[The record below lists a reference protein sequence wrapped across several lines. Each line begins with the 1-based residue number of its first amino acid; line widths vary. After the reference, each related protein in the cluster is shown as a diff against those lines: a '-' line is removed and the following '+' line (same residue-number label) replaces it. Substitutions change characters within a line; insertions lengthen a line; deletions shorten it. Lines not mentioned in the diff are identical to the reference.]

1 MSGIVT
7 IYVNREKYE
16 EGEEETLLKAIS
28 EVNAAEMEAAAAAG
42 FPIMWVPTISEATRT
57 EKIDFDKP
65 FPIFTAKL
73 KTQAEI
79 EIENQEIKHKKEARK
94 KITDGE
100 V

>member
-16 EGEEETLLKAIS
+16 EGEEEIILKSIS
-28 EVNAAEMEAAAAAG
+28 EINAEEIAAAAAAG
-42 FPIMWVPTISEATRT
+42 FPIMLVPTIGEATRT
-57 EKIDFDKP
+57 EKIDFDKQ
-65 FPIFTAKL
+65 FPIYTAKL
-73 KTQAEI
+73 RTQAEI

-94 KITDGE
+94 KTTEGE